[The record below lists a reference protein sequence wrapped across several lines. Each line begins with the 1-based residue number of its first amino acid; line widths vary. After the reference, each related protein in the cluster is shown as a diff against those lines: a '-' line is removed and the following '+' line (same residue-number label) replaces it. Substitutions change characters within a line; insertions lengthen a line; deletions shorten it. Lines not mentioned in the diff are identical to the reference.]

1 MGASSS
7 IVTNQ
12 VFISFNKSCNN
23 ELREKCINHINEL
36 GYNIINK
43 DYIYEYINKGLSDF
57 SKIDEIKYHILSS
70 KYIIQFVSSE
80 SLKCNFQAFI
90 EDICFNN
97 NKNIIYLFQDEEL
110 LPIRNSAMKRFIN
123 NQPSYPCFDHSSIEY
138 SLQKIKKK
146 LISD

>member
-23 ELREKCINHINEL
+23 ELREKCINHIKTL
-36 GYNIINK
+36 DYNIINK

-57 SKIDEIKYHILSS
+57 SKIDEIKNHILSS

-80 SLKCNFQAFI
+80 TIKCNFQAYI
-90 EDICFNN
+90 DDISFKN
-97 NKNIIYLFQDEEL
+97 NKNIIYLFLDEDL
-110 LPIRNSAMKRFIN
+110 LPIRNSAMKQFVN
-123 NQPSYPCFDHSSIEY
+123 NRPSYPCFNHSSIEY
-138 SLQKIKKK
+138 SLQQIKKK
-146 LISD
+146 LLSD